1 MFLSTIGLSGDRVVF
16 MVGFLKF
23 KVHSKWFLLTDA
35 EKGRGIT
42 PPVIRFYVGNV

>member
-1 MFLSTIGLSGDRVVF
+1 MVKFLEIR
-16 MVGFLKF
+16 M
-23 KVHSKWFLLTDA
+23 HSKWFLLTDA